1 MDMDGSNSKILLS
14 NSKIPGQ
21 TIRKGPLLG
30 WPNDIIIDRLSNSA
44 SKTGNW
50 SDSPF
55 VYFCDA
61 KFDYI
66 ARTNLEFTEF
76 TTIFTHG
83 QIEAHVFSISLFED
97 LNSYWKFLSLLEQFL
112 ERYLNPF
119 RYGLSDQCLGMGG
132 GQKDPPRYM
141 AVLGPN

>member
-1 MDMDGSNSKILLS
+1 MDGSNSKILLS

-97 LNSYWKFLSLLEQFL
+97 YIYFADWKNQKKIYRIHKYCDDSKGDSK
-112 ERYLNPF
+112 ERVRNYYNF
-119 RYGLSDQCLGMGG
+119 IINM
-132 GQKDPPRYM
+132 
-141 AVLGPN
+141 N